1 MGLVHV
7 DLIGPYSKSIIQH
20 QTGST
25 FICNN
30 ASLTCMKMI
39 DPDTGWFEI
48 VKIQTFDLDKVAK
61 GNDEYIDK
69 SSDRVSHQFNNIFLC
84 RYPCPRK
91 VVFDKG
97 SEFK

>member
-1 MGLVHV
+1 
-7 DLIGPYSKSIIQH
+7 
-20 QTGST
+20 
-25 FICNN
+25 
-30 ASLTCMKMI
+30 MI

-48 VKIQTFDLDKVAK
+48 VKIQTFDLNKVAK

-97 SEFK
+97 SEFKWDSTPLIKDFDIKPVLTSANNP